1 VSGESAPS
9 PVGGSTGVNRRASG
23 SGNGNDS
30 GSEDGIGTPAPGTG
44 ASRLSIVDRVAY
56 ALFSR
61 HADADRHA
69 ADRDRYRGTD
79 LRTGFDVYLS
89 RVYGLSWVAF
99 ALLLLPTFA
108 VVAGAPAPVV
118 GAAAAFVEAGVPVA
132 TEVGLPALPR
142 AYVAGVVALIAG
154 TAGKR
159 TVVSLG
165 GRYLKWVASARRADI
180 ERTLPGAVRYLH
192 ALSSGSD
199 GRRAMLRKV
208 ADNDAYGE
216 TAVSIRKALN
226 TAALA
231 GGVGAGLRR
240 VARDTP
246 SRDAMAP
253 FLLKFRE
260 HSDQGSDALANYLRM
275 ESRMLGH
282 RQDRARQRAEGFLE
296 LLAETFIVLLVMPA
310 LLVIV
315 LTVMSVLAPGL
326 GAPVRTPFGTLSIR
340 AALVYGNALF
350 VLVVGLGAAALVDT
364 LRPAGLS
371 TTHDRPAGALATLR
385 STFHTPASAAVVLL
399 APAAGVAGGLWWLG
413 YHPVNALLLAYVAY
427 ALPVGVV
434 AVRRARRDDAKDREI
449 KDFVHAVSGHV
460 SLGRPFPEAVERVAR
475 DVDLGALNEDVA
487 DLAFNLSLTSGTGGA
502 GERAG
507 DPGEGAGRDGADL
520 RTAALD
526 RFVDRVGTPLAEQ
539 TMGLVTGALDAGSDA
554 EAVFETMQAEVG
566 RLYHERRALRS
577 NLLAYVAVGWTTAL
591 LVVGITVAVNAYV
604 LDGFAQL
611 ASVSGTAAS
620 TYAFAP
626 DAVDPARDRF
636 RFYVV
641 TQATMLASGW
651 FAGTASRGRYEALL
665 HSGALTL
672 VCYVVFA
679 GAGMI

>member
-1 VSGESAPS
+1 MAG
-9 PVGGSTGVNRRASG
+9 
-23 SGNGNDS
+23 
-30 GSEDGIGTPAPGTG
+30 
-44 ASRLSIVDRVAY
+44 LSVLDRVLY

-61 HADADRHA
+61 HADAERHSVDRQ
-69 ADRDRYRGTD
+69 RYRGTD
-79 LRTGFDVYLS
+79 LRTGFDVYLA
-89 RVYGLSWVAF
+89 RVYGLSWLAF
-99 ALLLLPTFA
+99 ALVVVPTFT
-108 VVAGAPAPVV
+108 VVAAAPSGLLAD
-118 GAAAAFVEAGVPVA
+118 AAAFVEAGVPFA
-132 TEVGLPALPR
+132 AAVGLPALPR
-142 AYVAGVVALIAG
+142 AYVAVAVAAVAGGFGKTAVV
-154 TAGKR
+154 R
-159 TVVSLG
+159 LG
-165 GRYLKWVASARRADI
+165 GRYLKWVAASRRTDI

-208 ADNDAYGE
+208 ADSDAYGE
-216 TAVSIRKALN
+216 SAVSIRKALN
-226 TAALA
+226 TAALT
-231 GGVGAGLRR
+231 GSVGEGLRR

-260 HSDQGSDALANYLRM
+260 HADQGSDALANYLRM

-296 LLAETFIVLLVMPA
+296 LLAEMFIVLLVMPA

-326 GAPVRTPFGTLSIR
+326 GAPVRTPLGTVSVR
-340 AALVYGNALF
+340 AALVYGNAAF
-350 VLVVGLGAAALVDT
+350 VLVVGLAAAALVGN

-371 TTHDRPAGALATLR
+371 TTYDRPDGALATLT
-385 STFHTPASAAVVLL
+385 STFRTPASAAAVLL
-399 APAAGVAGGLWWLG
+399 VPAAAVAVGLWRLG
-413 YHPVNALLLAYVAY
+413 YHPVNVALLAYVAY
-427 ALPVGVV
+427 AVPVGVV

-460 SLGRPFPEAVERVAR
+460 SLGRPFSAAVEHVAR

-487 DLAFNLSLTSGTGGA
+487 DLAFNLSLTTGAGAGTAAAPADDGGA
-502 GERAG
+502 TDAGE
-507 DPGEGAGRDGADL
+507 L

-526 RFVDRVGTPLAEQ
+526 RFVARVGTPLAEQ
-539 TMGLVTGALDAGSDA
+539 TMGLVTGALDAGSDT
-554 EAVFETMQAEVG
+554 EAVFETLQTEIG
-566 RLYHERRALRS
+566 HLYHERRALRS

-611 ASVSGTAAS
+611 ASLSGSSAS
-620 TYAFAP
+620 SYAFDP
-626 DAVDPARDRF
+626 NAVKPARDRF

-651 FAGTASRGRYEALL
+651 FAGAASRGRYEALL
-665 HSGALTL
+665 HSGTL
-672 VCYVVFA
+672 VFVCYVVFA